1 MKKYLLGKVAVVT
14 GGSSGIGKAIAERLI
29 SEGCK
34 VYNISRSENNDSK
47 KIINTICDVNDGEK
61 IEKILNQIFEKE
73 NHLDIFINN
82 AGYGIAGP
90 VVNSS
95 KENIYNLI
103 DTNLSAVINLS
114 RIAVNFIKQ
123 SGGGN
128 IINISSVGGIIP
140 LPYQAVYSATKA
152 GVEVFSRALANELKQ
167 YNIFVTAV
175 LPGDTKTNFTNR
187 RIIDYDKN
195 DLEHN
200 QRIIK
205 SISKVEKDEQTG
217 KSPISVAKVV
227 CKILKKKNP
236 PLRKTVGIG
245 YKTIVFLPRLLTLK
259 FINRIL
265 NKLYIKK

>member
-1 MKKYLLGKVAVVT
+1 MKNKLNGKVVIIT
-14 GGSSGIGKAIAERLI
+14 GASSGIGKAIAEKLLAN
-29 SEGCK
+29 GCK
-34 VYNISRSENNDSK
+34 VYNISRSENIDSK
-47 KIINTICDVNDGEK
+47 NIVNKISNVNESEN
-61 IEKILNQIFEKE
+61 IENIVKDIFEKE
-73 NHLDIFINN
+73 HHIDVFINN

-195 DLEHN
+195 DLKHN
-200 QRIIK
+200 QSIIK